1 MTLKMWPFGRE
12 FASTG
17 IWAFGEGVGRGFFR
31 VR

>member
-17 IWAFGEGVGRGFFR
+17 IWAFGRESDGDFFA
-31 VR
+31 